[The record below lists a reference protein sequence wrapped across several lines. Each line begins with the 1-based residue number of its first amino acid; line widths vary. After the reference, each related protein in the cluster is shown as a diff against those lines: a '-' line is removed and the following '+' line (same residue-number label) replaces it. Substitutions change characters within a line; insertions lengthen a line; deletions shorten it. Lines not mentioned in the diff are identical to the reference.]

1 VTNDS
6 VFEKHFAGTSQLQI
20 KAETKDGRFHDNFE
34 GYYQNGNKRSEGNYR
49 KGQKR
54 VGGNTTMNKVNS
66 KRKSEKHGRNI
77 HSSINSSF

>member
-1 VTNDS
+1 MADFMVTL
-6 VFEKHFAGTSQLQI
+6 KGTI
-20 KAETKDGRFHDNFE
+20 RMAINVVKATTAKDE
-34 GYYQNGNKRSEGNYR
+34 
-49 KGQKR
+49 KR

>member
-1 VTNDS
+1 MTNDS

-34 GYYQNGNKRSEGNYR
+34 GYYQNGNKRSEGTYHE
-49 KGQKR
+49 KK
-54 VGGNTTMNKVNS
+54 VVGNTIMNKVNS